1 MLKRRR
7 CVSPIALMLFVWA
20 GASAEESTGLEA
32 DPDGSAKLLWEF
44 DTGG

>member
-1 MLKRRR
+1 MMKRRR

-20 GASAEESTGLEA
+20 GASAEEAPDLEA
-32 DPDGSAKLLWEF
+32 DPDGSGKLLWEF